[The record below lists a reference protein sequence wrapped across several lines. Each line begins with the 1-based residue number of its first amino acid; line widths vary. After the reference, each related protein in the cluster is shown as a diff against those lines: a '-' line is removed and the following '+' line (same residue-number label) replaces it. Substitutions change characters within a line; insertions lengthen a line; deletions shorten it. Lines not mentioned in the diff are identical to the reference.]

1 METYKVRYM
10 NRGEDAVMYF
20 SNCKDR
26 ADALERAQAAR
37 DCGFRIWS
45 VRKVGRVG
53 A

>member
-1 METYKVRYM
+1 MKIYKIRYM
-10 NRGEDAVMYF
+10 NGGRDAVMYF
-20 SNCKDR
+20 TGCTDR